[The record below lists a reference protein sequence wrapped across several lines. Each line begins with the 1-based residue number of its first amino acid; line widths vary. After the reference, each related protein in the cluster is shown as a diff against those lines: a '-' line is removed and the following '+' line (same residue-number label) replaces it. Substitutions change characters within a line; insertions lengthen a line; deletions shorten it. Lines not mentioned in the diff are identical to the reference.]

1 MKTPSRDEAQFLL
14 RLECAHRGEE
24 QVLARAVIDPSGT
37 WTSPNPLG
45 ADGLTA
51 SGEAAA
57 SDHIFYG
64 IPDVLG
70 TERER
75 YAGKR
80 VAIVGSGHSAFNA
93 LLELADLAAQVPDT
107 DIMWVVRRKQVG
119 QLFGGERV
127 VLTRIATEH
136 R

>member
-1 MKTPSRDEAQFLL
+1 
-14 RLECAHRGEE
+14 
-24 QVLARAVIDPSGT
+24 
-37 WTSPNPLG
+37 
-45 ADGLTA
+45 
-51 SGEAAA
+51 
-57 SDHIFYG
+57 
-64 IPDVLG
+64 
-70 TERER
+70 
-75 YAGKR
+75 

-93 LLELADLAAQVPDT
+93 LLELADLAAQVPDS